1 MHKMPAAGGSD
12 AVIYAGRQR
21 IPPAPGSS
29 GALRSTYADYIH
41 ELQQSGAS
49 NGNRLALHAG
59 RQHLVT
65 HHAHHQTTVLV
76 IKFVTSYAS
85 NASLLARV
93 HW

>member
-1 MHKMPAAGGSD
+1 MF
-12 AVIYAGRQR
+12 AVFSSRKYGTQRTRCLRLEALSEAVACAGRQR

-59 RQHLVT
+59 RQNLVT
-65 HHAHHQTTVLV
+65 HQAHH
-76 IKFVTSYAS
+76 
-85 NASLLARV
+85 
-93 HW
+93 